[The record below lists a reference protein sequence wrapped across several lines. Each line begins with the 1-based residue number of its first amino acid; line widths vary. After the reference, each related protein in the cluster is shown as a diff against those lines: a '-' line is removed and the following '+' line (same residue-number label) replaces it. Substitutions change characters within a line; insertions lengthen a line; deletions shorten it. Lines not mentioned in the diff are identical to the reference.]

1 MKSYQLLT
9 AAALLALASCHVK
22 SKTTTNAT
30 ATGNTKADSAL
41 QADITKPA
49 DKALYVT
56 MRIKKSITIGDSV
69 LLKFTVH
76 NPENSAQQF
85 CKWHT
90 PFEPLM
96 SKYLEIK
103 DESGVEADY
112 RGAMAKRIMPPPA
125 SSYIKVNP
133 RDSLSATVD
142 LLKGFAITKPGKY
155 TVTYVGQNMSGLFS
169 DQSVSFEYVKK

>member
-9 AAALLALASCHVK
+9 AAALLAMASCNVK
-22 SKTTTNAT
+22 SKTTTNNT
-30 ATGNTKADSAL
+30 AAGNTKADSAI
-41 QADITKPA
+41 QSDITKPV
-49 DKALYVT
+49 DKALFVT
-56 MRIKKSITIGDSV
+56 MQISKSIAAGDSV

-103 DESGVEADY
+103 DETGTEADY
-112 RGAMAKRIMPPPA
+112 RGPMAKRIMPPPA

-133 RDSLSATVD
+133 GDSLSTTVN
-142 LLKGFAITKPGKY
+142 LLKGFAIIKPGKY